1 MIINR
6 YIQRSIYLGTAGAL
20 LLLVSLALFFS
31 FVRELSDLGDG
42 DYGIWQLLEYLAL
55 SVPGK
60 VVEFLPLAVLLG
72 SMLSLGS
79 MASNSELIAMQASG
93 VTLWRMLA
101 GVLQAALLI
110 ALVSFLLADWIV
122 PDTELNAR
130 KIKNQSRQASSSL
143 EKGLQQSSSLE
154 VDQGLWLKDETKVV
168 HVAQLLPNGHARD
181 IQIYH
186 LDEQGRMQT
195 MIKAERAQPLDGG
208 WELHQ
213 VSQTTLAD
221 GGSSSQQ
228 LDSLI
233 YPGNLSH
240 ELLQILLVDPRHMSS
255 RDLTAYLRFLDDNRL
270 DGAVERLIFW
280 QKMFSPLTIVIMCLL
295 AFPFVLGSQR
305 QSNTGQRLL
314 IGILLGLSFVVIDR
328 VLIQLGTQLGVTPFA
343 VALMPNLLFL
353 ILALYLLFGR
363 TSQAGGLTLLR
374 RLFRR

>member
-1 MIINR
+1 VIINR

-154 VDQGLWLKDETKVV
+154 VGQGLWLKDETKVV

-213 VSQTTLAD
+213 VSQTTLVD

-343 VALMPNLLFL
+343 VALMPSLLFL